1 VSAEA
6 ETLRRAARL
15 MRERA
20 EAATCVF
27 PWRAEGRDVT
37 ATQDYDGF
45 DPDWNMGFT
54 LAACMRQDEAEHIAS
69 WHPLVALAVA
79 DLLDKLAWLHD
90 VAPEALG
97 VDITGRVLKVARAY
111 LSEAAK
117 GSEAG

>member
-1 VSAEA
+1 
-6 ETLRRAARL
+6 

-45 DPDWNMGFT
+45 NPDWNMGFT

-79 DLLDKLAWLHD
+79 EWLDAAARRFENDNPFGAKELLAQ
-90 VAPEALG
+90 A
-97 VDITGRVLKVARAY
+97 LKVARAY
-111 LSEAAK
+111 LSEA
-117 GSEAG
+117 G